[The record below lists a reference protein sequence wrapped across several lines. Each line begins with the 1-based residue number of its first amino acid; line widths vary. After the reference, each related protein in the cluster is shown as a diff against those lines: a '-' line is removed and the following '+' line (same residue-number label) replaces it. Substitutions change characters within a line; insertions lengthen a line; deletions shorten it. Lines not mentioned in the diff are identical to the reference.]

1 MPFFLRL
8 LVLAVFLLA
17 FPAFFFYPYAQFFE
31 ELGEHVAALLFE
43 NPSGYF
49 YLVVEGG
56 VFQDVEDGSGTAGF
70 GVHAAYN
77 YLRDAGLD
85 DGAGTHLAGFQCDV
99 HGAVFQAPVAYF
111 FAGFV
116 DGCYF
121 GVGQGVFVGV
131 AAVVA
136 PAYDFVLVDDDAAY
150 RDFSQGVGFF
160 CLGEGGFHVFFLWGD
175 GWSHGGWGS
184 FLWVGLGLGLCWVGG
199 WEYNGWGMW
208 SLAGFWVDSRESAGY
223 SFGMLRMPKL
233 CGCRRMSVR
242 IWKIVG
248 EQAPQ
253 RFSIFLPP
261 PGS

>member
-184 FLWVGLGLGLCWVGG
+184 FLWVGLGI
-199 WEYNGWGMW
+199 GWGMW

>member
-131 AAVVA
+131 AAVIA

-150 RDFSQGVGFF
+150 GDFSQGVGFF

-175 GWSHGGWGS
+175 G
-184 FLWVGLGLGLCWVGG
+184 
-199 WEYNGWGMW
+199 
-208 SLAGFWVDSRESAGY
+208 
-223 SFGMLRMPKL
+223 
-233 CGCRRMSVR
+233 
-242 IWKIVG
+242 
-248 EQAPQ
+248 
-253 RFSIFLPP
+253 
-261 PGS
+261 

>member
-160 CLGEGGFHVFFLWGD
+160 AWVRAAFMYFSCGVMGGVMGGGGPFF
-175 GWSHGGWGS
+175 GWG
-184 FLWVGLGLGLCWVGG
+184 WVLGCAGWVGG
-199 WEYNGWGMW
+199 SIMGGECGAWRAFGWIPG
-208 SLAGFWVDSRESAGY
+208 S
-223 SFGMLRMPKL
+223 
-233 CGCRRMSVR
+233 
-242 IWKIVG
+242 
-248 EQAPQ
+248 
-253 RFSIFLPP
+253 P
-261 PGS
+261 PGTALECFACQSFAAVAACR

>member
-175 GWSHGGWGS
+175 GWSHGGGGPFFGWG
-184 FLWVGLGLGLCWVGG
+184 WVLVWGGCVGG
-199 WEYNGWGMW
+199 EGIMGGECGAWRAFGWIPG
-208 SLAGFWVDSRESAGY
+208 S
-223 SFGMLRMPKL
+223 
-233 CGCRRMSVR
+233 
-242 IWKIVG
+242 
-248 EQAPQ
+248 
-253 RFSIFLPP
+253 P
-261 PGS
+261 PGTALECFACQSFAAVAACR

>member
-160 CLGEGGFHVFFLWGD
+160 CLDESGMFEDDEKSQGYTECVQVKKRPAVKTAILFPLAAAAVMFLVVTAAL
-175 GWSHGGWGS
+175 
-184 FLWVGLGLGLCWVGG
+184 FTLV
-199 WEYNGWGMW
+199 
-208 SLAGFWVDSRESAGY
+208 
-223 SFGMLRMPKL
+223 
-233 CGCRRMSVR
+233 
-242 IWKIVG
+242 
-248 EQAPQ
+248 
-253 RFSIFLPP
+253 
-261 PGS
+261 

>member
-70 GVHAAYN
+70 GVHAAYD

-121 GVGQGVFVGV
+121 GVGQGVFVCV

-150 RDFSQGVGFF
+150 GDFSQGVGFF
-160 CLGEGGFHVFFLWGD
+160 CLGEGGFHVFFLWGN
-175 GWSHGGWGS
+175 GWGHGGWGS
-184 FLWVGLGLGLCWVGG
+184 FLWVVLGGYWVVLGG
-199 WEYNGWGMW
+199 WMG
-208 SLAGFWVDSRESAGY
+208 V
-223 SFGMLRMPKL
+223 
-233 CGCRRMSVR
+233 
-242 IWKIVG
+242 
-248 EQAPQ
+248 
-253 RFSIFLPP
+253 
-261 PGS
+261 

>member
-121 GVGQGVFVGV
+121 GVGQGVFVCV

-150 RDFSQGVGFF
+150 GDFSQGVGFF
-160 CLGEGGFHVFFLWGD
+160 CLGEGGFHVFF
-175 GWSHGGWGS
+175 
-184 FLWVGLGLGLCWVGG
+184 
-199 WEYNGWGMW
+199 
-208 SLAGFWVDSRESAGY
+208 SL
-223 SFGMLRMPKL
+223 L
-233 CGCRRMSVR
+233 
-242 IWKIVG
+242 IIT
-248 EQAPQ
+248 
-253 RFSIFLPP
+253 
-261 PGS
+261 